1 MKHLKALFAAL
12 TALVV
17 TRLSGAR
24 LYVSGIRCGLKHL
37 SPGQAFELIRDPAH
51 ARLFSFTFAGGEEVT
66 GQRGNANTPERGQE
80 LDMREKIMEL
90 EPDSSPLLILSKKAE
105 SIAAINYKYSWWE
118 DKLNARFD
126 AAGEE
131 VNAAATKVKVGN
143 SLMWSADDVIYN
155 TRTGES
161 VRVTGVEGE
170 KIVIVR
176 GVGSTA
182 AIIKAEDE
190 LLRIGSAAQQGALDK
205 PARSKNPVELVN
217 YTQIFRDPI
226 DETATRRAT
235 RDRTQPADWAR
246 TTNHVGIE
254 HAKDIEY
261 AAMLGHPSND
271 LTGSQPRSTTGGFN
285 HYATQNVTDVGGEMT
300 EPEFWNAL
308 TPAFRFGSSKK
319 LGLIS
324 QNVAT
329 IITNYPRSKAI
340 VSDPDASKTYG
351 IHMVQ
356 MITPHGKILN
366 LVTHW
371 LLEGK
376 ELAKQMWIV
385 DLANVGYKYLNGGDE
400 NRDTHI
406 KHNIQAPGQD
416 GRKDEYLTECGFM
429 YSQALT
435 HGKIVNITA

>member
-1 MKHLKALFAAL
+1 MNSNTFTALGVLLSRARHYLWGLKLRFLHPRRYALL
-12 TALVV
+12 TA
-17 TRLSGAR
+17 
-24 LYVSGIRCGLKHL
+24 
-37 SPGQAFELIRDPAH
+37 
-51 ARLFSFTFAGGEEVT
+51 TFAGGDEVI

-80 LDMREKIMEL
+80 IDMREKILEL

-105 SIAAINYKYSWWE
+105 SEAAINYKYSWWE
-118 DKLNARFD
+118 DKLNVRFD

-131 VNAAATKVKVGN
+131 VNAAATKVKVGAVT
-143 SLMWSADDVIYN
+143 MWAADDLVYN
-155 TRTGES
+155 TRTAEI
-161 VRVTGVEGE
+161 VRVTATEGE
-170 KIVIVR
+170 KIVMVR
-176 GVGSTA
+176 GIGSTA
-182 AIIKAEDE
+182 AIIKSEDE
-190 LLRIGSAAQQGALDK
+190 LLRVGSAAQQGALDK

-235 RDRTQPADWAR
+235 QDRTQPRDWDR
-246 TTNHVGIE
+246 QMNHTGIE

-271 LTGSQPRSTTGGFN
+271 LTGTQPRATTGGFN

-300 EPEFWNAL
+300 EPEWWNAL
-308 TPAFRFGSSKK
+308 TPSFRFGSSTK
-319 LGLIS
+319 LGLLS
-324 QNVAT
+324 QNAAT

-340 VSDPDASKTYG
+340 TTDPDPSKTYG

-356 MITPHGKILN
+356 MITPHGKRLN

-376 ELAKQMWIV
+376 ELSKQVWIV
-385 DLANVGYKYLNGGDE
+385 DLKNVGYKYLAGEGE
-400 NRDTHI
+400 NRDTHV

-416 GRKDEYLTECGFM
+416 GRKDEYLTECGFIFA
-429 YSQALT
+429 QALS
-435 HGKIVNITA
+435 HAKIVNITS

>member
-1 MKHLKALFAAL
+1 MNTVILFALAVFAL
-12 TALVV
+12 LAAWLALEPLAPY
-17 TRLSGAR
+17 RAR
-24 LYVSGIRCGLKHL
+24 RYFGDLKLRIQHPQRYAL
-37 SPGQAFELIRDPAH
+37 LRA
-51 ARLFSFTFAGGEEVT
+51 TFAGGEEVI

-80 LDMREKIMEL
+80 IDMREKILEL
-90 EPDSSPLLILSKKAE
+90 EPDSSPLLILSKKAQSE
-105 SIAAINYKYSWWE
+105 AAINYKYSWWE
-118 DKLNARFD
+118 DKLNVRFD

-143 SLMWSADDVIYN
+143 ALMWAADDVIYN
-155 TRTGES
+155 TRTGETI
-161 VRVTGVEGE
+161 RVTGTEGE
-170 KIVIVR
+170 KIVMVR

-182 AIIKAEDE
+182 ATIKAEDE
-190 LLRIGSAAQQGALDK
+190 LLRVGSAAQQGALDK
-205 PARSKNPVELVN
+205 PARSKNPVEIVN
-217 YTQIFRDPI
+217 YTQIFRDPV

-235 RDRTQPADWAR
+235 QDRTKPRDWDR
-246 TTNHVGIE
+246 QMNHTGIE

-308 TPAFRFGSSKK
+308 TPTFRFGSSKK
-319 LGLIS
+319 LGLLS

-329 IITNYPRSKAI
+329 IVTNFPRSKAI
-340 VSDPDASKTYG
+340 TTDPDPSKTYG

-356 MITPHGKILN
+356 MITPHGKVLN
-366 LVTHW
+366 LVVHW

-385 DLANVGYKYLNGGDE
+385 DLANTGYRYLAGEGE
-400 NRDTHI
+400 NRDTHV

-416 GRKDEYLTECGFM
+416 GRKDEYLTECGFVFG
-429 YSQALT
+429 QALT
-435 HGKIVNITA
+435 HGKVVNITS